1 MCMRATGV
9 APANGTTAL
18 GQDAQDAAKPPGP
31 VAEAVDAVS
40 QAVGGGNRD
49 GVGGV
54 SEAGRQ

>member
-1 MCMRATGV
+1 MCMRAAGV
-9 APANGTTAL
+9 APANGTNA
-18 GQDAQDAAKPPGP
+18 QDTQDAAKPPGP

-54 SEAGRQ
+54 SEAGRP